1 MLKKAGILLLICAS
15 VATWISCGKT
25 TNHYVYA
32 AINASNEI
40 YVFRE
45 DPNSGVLTQLSLS
58 PIGAGIGIQS
68 LVVHPSNK
76 YLYASNSGE
85 GDVSLFTTASD
96 GALTEVLPRAPVGVG
111 PTAMAMDSAGAYLYV
126 ANSGSNSISVFS
138 VDSGSGA
145 LTPVVQGSSGS
156 AGGTQAAIGLTPLN
170 IALDPS
176 GTILYVTGN
185 GTLGGLVEA
194 FSLTAGQLTFVA
206 SSQAG
211 SSPNGLVVSPNGS
224 FVYTANTNDNSIS
237 EFSSSNGVLSQIAG
251 SPIGGGTF
259 DSPLSLFINKTGG
272 FLSVANNGFNN
283 IAVDAIGSDGSL
295 SVISTSPFA
304 SNAQPSFISGDPNGE
319 YIFVGNQS
327 SPAIQSFALTA
338 SSGTLTAVASY
349 KLPGT
354 PTSIAILP

>member
-1 MLKKAGILLLICAS
+1 
-15 VATWISCGKT
+15 
-25 TNHYVYA
+25 
-32 AINASNEI
+32 
-40 YVFRE
+40 
-45 DPNSGVLTQLSLS
+45 
-58 PIGAGIGIQS
+58 
-68 LVVHPSNK
+68 
-76 YLYASNSGE
+76 
-85 GDVSLFTTASD
+85 
-96 GALTEVLPRAPVGVG
+96 
-111 PTAMAMDSAGAYLYV
+111 
-126 ANSGSNSISVFS
+126 
-138 VDSGSGA
+138 
-145 LTPVVQGSSGS
+145 
-156 AGGTQAAIGLTPLN
+156 
-170 IALDPS
+170 
-176 GTILYVTGN
+176 
-185 GTLGGLVEA
+185 VEA
-194 FSLTAGQLTFVA
+194 FSLNAGQLTFVA